1 MMKKNFILAVF
12 CIIISAM
19 AIAQVP
25 HTISYQ
31 AVVRAGT
38 GELIR
43 EKQIAMRVAII
54 QGDMYGESVYNE
66 MHYPSTNENGCVVVE
81 IGGGETDGDFS
92 RIDWAQGPYFMK
104 VEIDPNGG
112 DNYSIEAI
120 NQMLAVP
127 YSFYAEKAGNVPDVS
142 NFITDETDPTVP
154 TWAKAETK
162 PEYDYSEIQ
171 NTPEQQVLSI
181 SNDTIFLTN
190 GGFVKLPAATVGFSG
205 DYNDLTNRPEIPT
218 IPTNVSAF
226 ENDANYLTSYTET
239 QTIADVAALGNSVN
253 AQLKDVTNP
262 TQNQDAATKKY
273 VDDLIAALRATVNA
287 LQMGTTGGVNGR
299 TWIELG
305 LPSGTKWAPCNVGGE
320 NPEDFGDYFAWGET
334 QPHYTVEYDTTWL
347 DGYEDGY
354 AWSNYRYC
362 QGNESTLTKYCNNAN
377 YGYNGFT
384 DDLVTLEASD
394 DAASVNW
401 GGGWCMP
408 TGADFQELID
418 NCDTTWTVRNGI
430 SGMLFTS
437 RNNGNSIFLPAAGYY
452 SGDDIIEAGS
462 FGNYWSSSLLYTEGY
477 PYGAWYFHFDSD
489 HRYYVDYDERKGG
502 RLVRAVYHP

>member
-19 AIAQVP
+19 AFAQVP

-92 RIDWAQGPYFMK
+92 GIDWAQGPYFMK

-127 YSFYAEKAGNVPDVS
+127 YSFYAERAGNVPDVS

-154 TWAKAETK
+154 AWAKAETK
-162 PEYDYSEIQ
+162 PEYDYGEIQ

-218 IPTNVSAF
+218 VPTAVSAF

-273 VDDLIAALRATVNA
+273 VDDLIAALQAQNAA
-287 LQMGTTGGVNGR
+287 LQLAINTLHVGVTNGHA
-299 TWIELG
+299 WVDLG
-305 LPSGTKWAPCNVGGE
+305 LPSGTKWATCNVGGT
-320 NPEDFGDYFAWGET
+320 NPEDMGDYFAWGET
-334 QPHYTVEYDTTWL
+334 TAKDDYTWE
-347 DGYEDGY
+347 
-354 AWSNYRYC
+354 SYRYAE
-362 QGNESTLTKYCNNAN
+362 GTSLSDPRLTKYCDNAE
-377 YGYNGFT
+377 YGNDEYT
-384 DDLVTLEASD
+384 DELTILEPSD
-394 DAASVNW
+394 DAATANW
-401 GGGWCMP
+401 GNGWRMP
-408 TGADFQELID
+408 TQTEMQELVD
-418 NCDTTWTVRNGI
+418 NCDRTWTMQNGI
-430 SGMLFTS
+430 NGMLFTS
-437 RNNGNSIFLPAAGYY
+437 RSNGNTIFLPAAGNYNDV
-452 SGDDIIEAGS
+452 GLGFVGNAGL
-462 FGNYWSSSLLYTEGY
+462 YWSNSLYPNEPFYSRHLEFSSDDCYPNYAFRYEGF
-477 PYGAWYFHFDSD
+477 P
-489 HRYYVDYDERKGG
+489 
-502 RLVRAVYHP
+502 VRAVYRP